1 MSDKVIKRPLLAE
14 QVPVRTKRSN
24 YPAVFA
30 AKMLGRQKHA
40 LGDFFELQN
49 FGVNL
54 TELQPGARSS
64 LLHYHTKQDEFIYVL
79 EGYVTLILDE
89 TEYQLHA
96 GMCCGF
102 PAMGAAHSLVNK
114 SDKLVRYLEIGDR
127 TEGDQGMYPKDD
139 LMAHREDGGWTFTH
153 KDGRPY
159 GDEL

>member
-1 MSDKVIKRPLLAE
+1 MSDKLIKRPILAA
-14 QVPVRTKRSN
+14 QVPARTKRSN

-30 AKMLGRQKHA
+30 AKMLGRTKQP
-40 LGDFFELQN
+40 LGDFFDLHN

-64 LLHYHTKQDEFIYVL
+64 LSHYHTKQDEFIYVL
-79 EGYVTLILDE
+79 EGQVTLILDE

-114 SDKLVRYLEIGDR
+114 GDKLVRYLEIGDR
-127 TEGDQGMYPKDD
+127 TEGDEGVYPHDD
-139 LMAHREDGGWTFTH
+139 LMAHREDNTWIFTH
-153 KDGRPY
+153 KDGSSY
-159 GDEL
+159 DE

>member
-1 MSDKVIKRPLLAE
+1 MSAKLLKPAILAE
-14 QVPVRTKRSN
+14 QVPARTKPSN

-30 AKMLGRQKHA
+30 AKMVGRTKQA
-40 LGDFFELQN
+40 LGDFFDLQN

-79 EGYVTLILDE
+79 EGHVTLILDE
-89 TEYQLHA
+89 TEYQLDV

-114 SDKLVRYLEIGDR
+114 SDKLVLYLEIGDR
-127 TEGDQGMYPKDD
+127 TEGDQGIYPKDD
-139 LMAHREDGGWTFTH
+139 LMAHREDGSWTFTH

-159 GDEL
+159 GDNL